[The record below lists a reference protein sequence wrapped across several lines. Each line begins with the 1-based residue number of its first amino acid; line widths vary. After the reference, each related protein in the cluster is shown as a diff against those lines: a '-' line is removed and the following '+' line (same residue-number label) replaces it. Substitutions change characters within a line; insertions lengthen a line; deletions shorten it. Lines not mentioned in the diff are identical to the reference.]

1 MREYA
6 GQHADYLVHM
16 RCRRMSQLNMG
27 DGGRIKASWKNAYPL
42 ADAPA
47 RTMIKLHLS
56 ISINS

>member
-1 MREYA
+1 
-6 GQHADYLVHM
+6 
-16 RCRRMSQLNMG
+16 MSQLNMG